1 VLINFCPYQHDF
13 SSSLQFTDKDS
24 GTYKLV
30 IKNNGGEITSTA
42 TVNVDGEF

>member
-1 VLINFCPYQHDF
+1 MNFFPHPDDF